1 MNYGIGDYI
10 LTQSHPLRGFA
21 GLVVD
26 RSAYL
31 ATPYYDRALF
41 EILNEYSSQYYY
53 CKVEVFCDDK
63 KSTYLVM
70 DQDSIGKLLHEFDL
84 YKYAY
89 FITKELGQGNNASL
103 QISKDHQI
111 VFSLIKSN

>member
-1 MNYGIGDYI
+1 MNYGIGDYV
-10 LTQSHPLRGFA
+10 LTQSHPQLGIA
-21 GLVVD
+21 GLVID

-41 EILNEYSSQYYY
+41 EILNEHTEQYYY
-53 CKVEVFCDDK
+53 CKLEVKIGDK
-63 KSTYLVM
+63 VSRYLIM
-70 DQDSIGKLLHEFDL
+70 DSDAIGKLLHEFDL

-89 FITKELGQGNNASL
+89 FVTKELGKGNNASL
-103 QISKDHQI
+103 KWDDVHF